1 MFKIFFKTAFRN
13 LIRNRMN
20 TGLNLLSLTIGLTV
34 SIVIF
39 TLIKYQYTFDHFH
52 ENSDRVYRV
61 NFIEKTNWGS
71 NYASETPEP
80 LHKVLRQDYPQIE
93 AVSRTI
99 GPLETRIFI
108 EDAEGDKKFDE
119 GGALFVDKEYF
130 EMFDQEWIRGNP
142 VDAFTDPQA
151 VVLTESAAIRYF
163 GEEDPM
169 GKTLDFVR
177 RAKGVVRGIVAD
189 PRYNT
194 NLPYTMLCNVAMMP
208 KVQEFYVRNSWSI
221 TSVGT
226 TWVMLP
232 ETVEAEA
239 LASQFSEI
247 IVNNLGEEAA
257 ETISFELG
265 PLKSLHTD
273 ARYSGL
279 NYTIPENS
287 IYGLIIIGFIILA
300 TCAIN
305 FVNLSTAQVLKR
317 SQEVG
322 IKKII
327 GCAKSHLSNQFFFE
341 LFLITLT
348 STFFSLWIAEVL
360 LKSIN
365 TSLSIISIDLQLE
378 VASVLFALVLAVVI
392 TFLAGLYPVGMLV
405 RFKPLEVI
413 GSKFTQIRG
422 SKAVVRNSLLTIQFV
437 VAQILVIAVLIF
449 NGQFS
454 YIKDKDLGYNTEDI
468 MTFGN
473 FVPGGYQVN
482 SDLLNSAKAQ
492 LLESPYIEAATF
504 GTGGPNAINPWST
517 TLIDLES
524 DEKNEVV
531 CDYKHVDIDYKDL
544 FNLKVIAGTWFS
556 ETNYKSG
563 IQKVLVTEMVL
574 EKLGWE
580 SPEAALGKRVNV
592 NGSSQD
598 AIVIGVLADFHSD
611 NLRNEIRPS
620 VFEGDLEGY
629 NQGFVK
635 VKAGYFSEAAQHLDK
650 VSSRMNADFVPNYR
664 VFTDEIAIDYTV
676 DQTLF
681 NFINFAAIIAI
692 IIGCLGLYSLIAFV
706 AQQKTKE
713 LGIRKVVGA
722 STNNLVMMLS
732 SNYIW
737 LILLATV
744 IAVPFGYFGT
754 QQWLDSFVYHI
765 KVGPGIFIIAFLL
778 TVAISFVSIAYRA
791 FRAANANPIKALRYE

>member
-13 LIRNRMN
+13 LVRNRVN
-20 TGLNLLSLTIGLTV
+20 TGINLLSLTIGLTV

-39 TLIKYQYTFDHFH
+39 TLIKYQYTFDHYH
-52 ENSDRVYRV
+52 ENADRVYRV
-61 NFIEKTNWGS
+61 NYIEKTNWGT

-80 LHKVLRQDYPQIE
+80 LHKVLREDYPQIE

-108 EDAEGDKKFDE
+108 EEAKFDE
-119 GGALFVDKEYF
+119 GNALFVDENYF
-130 EMFDQEWIRGNP
+130 KMFDQEWLRGNP
-142 VDAFTDPQA
+142 KDAFSDPQA
-151 VVLTESAAIRYF
+151 IILTESAATRFF
-163 GEEDPM
+163 GDKDPM
-169 GKTLDFVR
+169 GETLDFAR
-177 RAKGVVRGIVAD
+177 RAKGVVRGIIKD

-194 NLPYTMLCNVAMMP
+194 NLPYSLLGNIAMMP
-208 KVQEFYVRNSWSI
+208 KVQEFYVRNNWGI

-232 ETVEAEA
+232 ETVEPQA
-239 LASQFSEI
+239 LANQFSEI
-247 IVNNLGEEAA
+247 IVDNIGEEAS
-257 ETISFELG
+257 ETLSFELG

-273 ARYSGL
+273 SRYSGL

-287 IYGLIIIGFIILA
+287 IYGLIIIGLIILI
-300 TCAIN
+300 TCTIN

-327 GCAKSHLSNQFFFE
+327 GCAKHHLSNQFFFE

-360 LKSIN
+360 LNGIN
-365 TSLSIISIDLQLE
+365 TSLSIISIDLRLE
-378 VASVLFALVLAVVI
+378 LSSVIFALALAVII
-392 TFLAGLYPVGMLV
+392 TLLAGLYPVGMLV
-405 RFKPLEVI
+405 KFKPLEVI
-413 GSKFTQIRG
+413 GSKFTQVRG
-422 SKAVVRNSLLTIQFV
+422 SKAVVRNSLLTVQFI
-437 VAQILVIAVLIF
+437 VAQILVITVLIF
-449 NGQFS
+449 NSQFS

-468 MTFGN
+468 LTFGN
-473 FVPGGYQVN
+473 FVPGGYRVN
-482 SDLLNSAKAQ
+482 GDLLNSAKAQ
-492 LLESPYIEAATF
+492 LLESPYIEAASF
-504 GTGGPNAINPWST
+504 GTGGPNAINPWNT
-517 TLIDLES
+517 TLIDVES
-524 DEKNEVV
+524 EERNEVD
-531 CDYKHVDIDYKDL
+531 CDYKHVDIDYKEL
-544 FNLKVIAGTWFS
+544 FDLKVIAGSWFN
-556 ETNYKSG
+556 EANYQGG
-563 IQKVLVTEMVL
+563 IQKVLITEMVI

-580 SPEAALGKRVNV
+580 SPEAAIGKRVNV
-592 NGSSQD
+592 NGISQD

-611 NLRNEIRPS
+611 NLRNEIKPS
-620 VFEGDLEGY
+620 VFEGDFEGY

-635 VKAGYFSEAAQHLDK
+635 IKDGYYSEAVQHLDK
-650 VSSRMNADFVPNYR
+650 VSARMNADFVPNYR

-692 IIGCLGLYSLIAFV
+692 MIGCLGLYSLIAFV

-722 STNNLVMMLS
+722 STNNLVLMLS
-732 SNYIW
+732 SNYAW
-737 LILLATV
+737 LILLATI
-744 IAVPFGYFGT
+744 IAVPFGYLGT
-754 QQWLDSFVYHI
+754 QEWLDSFAYHI
-765 KVGPGIFIIAFLL
+765 NVGPGIF
-778 TVAISFVSIAYRA
+778 VISFLVTAVISFLSVSYRA